1 MRQVA
6 KGHSTGA
13 GTGNGISV
21 GGALYLYS
29 SIDSD
34 NRKEMRVKNC
44 VSSFIA
50 FTLLFLVVTTLAM
63 KG

>member
-1 MRQVA
+1 MWEVET
-6 KGHSTGA
+6 KYT
-13 GTGNGISV
+13 V
-21 GGALYLYS
+21 GDARPDWVRGMMPCQH
-29 SIDSD
+29 D